1 MTADDLMRLINR
13 YVEACDDLGEGL
25 FEKPLTTTDALH
37 AKATALHGQI
47 LDEVYRLHA
56 LAAAQ
61 PPAAMPGW
69 QWVPVEPTQ
78 AMCAAAVK
86 FANGNAVYKNVAA
99 EALKIEEA
107 IYGEAYAAMLAAAP
121 QPPAAPAQ
129 AGPIP
134 GVTTDAELAG
144 LEAAADAAGLSVEWY
159 ELRLE
164 LQHLRTARQ
173 AVARALLLSPGDTE
187 AAIAAVAQAMGLPVE
202 AVREVVERE
211 DAPA

>member
-69 QWVPVEPTQ
+69 RLVPVEPTQ

-121 QPPAAPAQ
+121 TPQAQSAPATGAQPEFDHSIGEDRYTVTKSAFWWHVRIGDSTANVGKFYTRHAAEDMALKLLTAFRDGAFSQRRADLAAPTGI
-129 AGPIP
+129 AG
-134 GVTTDAELAG
+134 
-144 LEAAADAAGLSVEWY
+144 
-159 ELRLE
+159 
-164 LQHLRTARQ
+164 
-173 AVARALLLSPGDTE
+173 
-187 AAIAAVAQAMGLPVE
+187 
-202 AVREVVERE
+202 
-211 DAPA
+211 